1 MREQRDDTIAAL
13 ATAPGAGA
21 VAIVRLSG
29 PKARAIGE
37 ALTGVEARPRYAEL
51 CTFRGSGGEAL
62 DRGLVLYFPGPHSYT
77 GEDVVELHGHGGRV
91 VTDALLAR
99 AYTLGARPAQPGEF
113 TLRAFLHDK
122 LDLLQAEAV
131 ADLVASGSVAAAR
144 AALRSLDGQFS
155 AQVAALQA
163 ALTHLRVKI
172 EAWLDFPEEEIRFD
186 AADECATAID
196 ALLADLASLARAAR
210 SGAVLRD
217 GLSVAIA
224 GPPNAGKS
232 SLLNRLAGYDAA
244 IVTDIPGTT
253 RDPLREH
260 LTLDGLPIT
269 IVDTAGLRES
279 TDPVEQEGLRR
290 ARLEAGR
297 ADRVLWVVDV
307 REPLDDALAAARANL
322 GDAPFTLVRNK
333 VDLALEAVAPPTT
346 GRSGGSRAEGATTAN
361 GGADIAGA
369 EGAPVLAISALTG
382 AGIDGLIAHLHSV
395 AGYDAAA
402 PGTFSARRRHLASL
416 ERARVRLVAA
426 RQELDKALELAAEE
440 LRGAQT
446 ALGELTG
453 ELTSDDLLGEI
464 FATFCIGK

>member
-13 ATAPGAGA
+13 ATAPGLGA

-29 PKARAIGE
+29 PNARAIGV

-51 CTFRGSGGEAL
+51 CTFRGPSGEAL
-62 DRGLVLYFPGPHSYT
+62 DRGLVLYFPGPRSYT

-91 VTDALLAR
+91 VSDALLAR
-99 AYTLGARPAQPGEF
+99 AYALGARPAEPGEF
-113 TLRAFLHDK
+113 TLRAFLNDK
-122 LDLLQAEAV
+122 VDLLQAEAV
-131 ADLVASGSVAAAR
+131 ADLVASGSIAAAR

-163 ALTHLRVKI
+163 ALTHLRVKV
-172 EAWLDFPEEEIRFD
+172 EAWLDFPDEEIRFD
-186 AADECATAID
+186 ASDECAAALD
-196 ALLADLASLARAAR
+196 ALLADLAALAHAAR
-210 SGAVLRD
+210 SGAALRD
-217 GLSVAIA
+217 GLTVAIA

-232 SLLNRLAGYDAA
+232 SLLNRLAGYAAA

-260 LTLDGLPIT
+260 LTLDGLAVT

-279 TDPVEQEGLRR
+279 ADPVEQEGLRR

-307 REPLDDALAAARANL
+307 REPLDAALAAARANL
-322 GDAPFTLVRNK
+322 GDAPFTVLRNK
-333 VDLALEAVAPPTT
+333 VDLMDDAARAGADQPSASTIGATRTT
-346 GRSGGSRAEGATTAN
+346 GATSA
-361 GGADIAGA
+361 AGTDRT
-369 EGAPVLAISALTG
+369 PVLAISALTG
-382 AGIDGLIAHLHSV
+382 AGIDALIAHLHSV
-395 AGYDAAA
+395 AGYNAAA
-402 PGTFSARRRHLASL
+402 PGTFSARRRHLAAL
-416 ERARVRLVAA
+416 ERAGARLVAA
-426 RQELDKALELAAEE
+426 RAELDGALELAAEE
-440 LRGAQT
+440 LRGAQA

>member
-29 PKARAIGE
+29 PKARAIGQE
-37 ALTGVEARPRYAEL
+37 LTGVDARPRFAEL
-51 CTFRGSGGEAL
+51 CTFRGQAGEAL
-62 DRGLVLYFPGPHSYT
+62 DRGLVLYFPGPRSYT

-99 AYTLGARPAQPGEF
+99 AYTLGARPAEAGEF
-113 TLRAFLHDK
+113 TLRAFLNDK

-172 EAWLDFPEEEIRFD
+172 EAWLDFPDEEIRFD
-186 AADECATAID
+186 AADECTTAID
-196 ALLADLASLARAAR
+196 ALLADLAALARAAR
-210 SGAVLRD
+210 SGAALRD

-260 LTLDGLPIT
+260 LTLDGLAVT

-279 TDPVEQEGLRR
+279 GDRIEQEGLRR
-290 ARLEAGR
+290 ARLEVGR

-307 REPLDDALAAARANL
+307 REPLEIALAAARANL
-322 GDAPFTLVRNK
+322 ADAPFTLVRNK
-333 VDLALEAVAPPTT
+333 IDLAPDAAARAGLETA
-346 GRSGGSRAEGATTAN
+346 GGSGAKGDAA
-361 GGADIAGA
+361 ADSI
-369 EGAPVLAISALTG
+369 PVLALSALTG
-382 AGIDGLIAHLHSV
+382 AGIEALIAHLHSV
-395 AGYDAAA
+395 AGYNAAA
-402 PGTFSARRRHLASL
+402 PGTFSARRRHLAAL
-416 ERARVRLVAA
+416 ERARIRLAAA
-426 RQELDKALELAAEE
+426 RRELDGALELAAEE
-440 LRGAQT
+440 LRGAQA

>member
-13 ATAPGAGA
+13 ATAPGVGA

-29 PKARAIGE
+29 PKARAIGQ
-37 ALTGVEARPRYAEL
+37 ALTGIEARPRYAEL
-51 CTFRGSGGEAL
+51 CTFHGPAGGEL
-62 DRGLVLYFPGPHSYT
+62 DRGLCLYFPGPRSYT

-91 VTDALLAR
+91 VTDALLAH

-113 TLRAFLHDK
+113 TLRAFLNDK

-131 ADLVASGSVAAAR
+131 ADLVASGSLAAAR

-172 EAWLDFPEEEIRFD
+172 EAWLDFPDEEIRFD

-196 ALLADLASLARAAR
+196 ALLGDLAVLARAAR

-260 LTLDGLPIT
+260 LTLDGLAVT
-269 IVDTAGLRES
+269 LVDTAGLREAG
-279 TDPVEQEGLRR
+279 DKIEQEGLRR
-290 ARLEAGR
+290 ARIEVGR

-307 REPLDDALAAARANL
+307 REPLEAALAAARANV
-322 GDAPFTLVRNK
+322 GDAPFTLLRNK
-333 VDLALEAVAPPTT
+333 IDLAPEAATGPDRPSDPP
-346 GRSGGSRAEGATTAN
+346 ATDMTRRDSAV
-361 GGADIAGA
+361 
-369 EGAPVLAISALTG
+369 VLSISALTG
-382 AGIDGLIAHLHSV
+382 AGIEALVAHLHSV
-395 AGYDAAA
+395 AGYNAAS

-416 ERARVRLVAA
+416 ERARIHLAAA
-426 RQELDKALELAAEE
+426 RRELDGALELAAEE
-440 LRGAQT
+440 LRGAQN

-453 ELTSDDLLGEI
+453 ELTSDALLGEI

>member
-29 PKARAIGE
+29 PQARAIGV

-51 CTFRGSGGEAL
+51 CTFRGPSGEPL
-62 DRGLVLYFPGPHSYT
+62 DRGLVLYFPGPRSYT
-77 GEDVVELHGHGGRV
+77 GEDVVELHAHGGRV
-91 VTDALLAR
+91 ITDALLAR
-99 AYTLGARPAQPGEF
+99 AYALGARPAEPGEF
-113 TLRAFLHDK
+113 TLRAFLNDK
-122 LDLLQAEAV
+122 VDLLQAEAV
-131 ADLVASGSVAAAR
+131 ADLVASGSLAAAR

-172 EAWLDFPEEEIRFD
+172 EAWLDFPDEEIRFD
-186 AADECATAID
+186 ARDECAAALD

-260 LTLDGLPIT
+260 LTLDGLPVT
-269 IVDTAGLRES
+269 VVDTAGLRDS
-279 TDPVEQEGLRR
+279 ADPVELEGLRR

-307 REPLDDALAAARANL
+307 REPLDVALAAASTAL
-322 GDAPFTLVRNK
+322 GDAPFTLLRNK
-333 VDLALEAVAPPTT
+333 IDLADDAA
-346 GRSGGSRAEGATTAN
+346 R
-361 GGADIAGA
+361 AGA
-369 EGAPVLAISALTG
+369 ESGSQTTGETRSAAATSALGADRVPVLVISALTG
-382 AGIDGLIAHLHSV
+382 AGIDALISHLHV
-395 AGYDAAA
+395 IAGYDAAA
-402 PGTFSARRRHLASL
+402 AGTFSARRRHLAAL
-416 ERARVRLVAA
+416 ERAQARLVAA
-426 RQELDKALELAAEE
+426 RAELDRALELAAEE
-440 LRGAQT
+440 LRAAQA
-446 ALGELTG
+446 ALSELTG

>member
-1 MREQRDDTIAAL
+1 MREQREDTIAAL
-13 ATAPGAGA
+13 ATAPGTGA

-29 PKARAIGE
+29 PKARAIGQV
-37 ALTGVEARPRYAEL
+37 LTGVDARPRYAEL
-51 CTFRGSGGEAL
+51 CTFRGAAGEAL
-62 DRGLVLYFPGPHSYT
+62 DRGLVLYFPAPRSYT

-91 VTDALLAR
+91 VSDALLAR
-99 AYTLGARPAQPGEF
+99 AYSLGARPAEPGEF
-113 TLRAFLHDK
+113 TLRAFLNDK

-131 ADLVASGSVAAAR
+131 ADLVASGSLAAAR

-163 ALTHLRVKI
+163 ALTQLRVKV
-172 EAWLDFPEEEIRFD
+172 EAWLDFPDEEIRFD
-186 AADECATAID
+186 AADECAATID
-196 ALLADLASLARAAR
+196 ALLADLATLARAAR
-210 SGAVLRD
+210 SGAALRD

-260 LTLDGLPIT
+260 LTLDGLAVT

-279 TDPVEQEGLRR
+279 GDRIEQEGLRR
-290 ARLEAGR
+290 ARLEVGR

-307 REPLDDALAAARANL
+307 REPLDAALAAARANL
-322 GDAPFTLVRNK
+322 GDAPFTLLRNK
-333 VDLALEAVAPPTT
+333 IDLMPDANASAGTDTP
-346 GRSGGSRAEGATTAN
+346 SGSRV
-361 GGADIAGA
+361 GGDADAKP
-369 EGAPVLAISALTG
+369 APVLSISALTG
-382 AGIDGLIAHLHSV
+382 EGLDALIAHLHSV
-395 AGYDAAA
+395 AGYTAAA
-402 PGTFSARRRHLASL
+402 PGTFSARRRHLAAL
-416 ERARVRLVAA
+416 ERARSCLLAA
-426 RQELDKALELAAEE
+426 RRELDGALELAAEE
-440 LRGAQT
+440 LRGAQ
-446 ALGELTG
+446 AELGELTG

>member
-13 ATAPGAGA
+13 ATAPGTGA

-29 PKARAIGE
+29 PRARAIGQ
-37 ALTGVEARPRYAEL
+37 ALTGVETRPRYAEL
-51 CTFRGSGGEAL
+51 CTFRGPAGEAL
-62 DRGLVLYFPGPHSYT
+62 DRGLLLYFPGPSSYT

-91 VTDALLAR
+91 VSDALLAR
-99 AYTLGARPAQPGEF
+99 AYALGARPAEPGEF
-113 TLRAFLHDK
+113 TLRAFLNDK

-131 ADLVASGSVAAAR
+131 ADLVASGSLAAAR

-155 AQVAALQA
+155 AQVVALQV

-172 EAWLDFPEEEIRFD
+172 EAWLDFPDEEIRFD
-186 AADECATAID
+186 AADECAAAID
-196 ALLADLASLARAAR
+196 ALLADLAALASSAR
-210 SGAVLRD
+210 SGTVLRD

-279 TDPVEQEGLRR
+279 ADPVEQEGLRR
-290 ARLEAGR
+290 ARLEASR

-307 REPLDDALAAARANL
+307 REPLESALAAARANV
-322 GDAPFTLVRNK
+322 GDVPFTLVRNK
-333 VDLALEAVAPPTT
+333 IDLARDPIAGV
-346 GRSGGSRAEGATTAN
+346 EGARATDSGN
-361 GGADIAGA
+361 AGA
-369 EGAPVLAISALTG
+369 APAPVVAISALTG
-382 AGIDGLIAHLHSV
+382 AGIDALIAHLHAV
-395 AGYDAAA
+395 AGYSAAA
-402 PGTFSARRRHLASL
+402 PGTFSARRRHLAAL

-426 RQELDKALELAAEE
+426 RRELDGALELAAEE
-440 LRGAQT
+440 LRGAQA